1 GWGGGGG
8 VRGAGLGGGGGGGGR
23 GGDVGREAAG
33 GGVRLERAAV
43 AHQERPADRPHR
55 RIEGRLERDLRADS
69 RRVAGRDGDAGE
81 RHAQSAFTFADS
93 MTCFQRASSSFMKVA
108 MRAGVPPTGSAD
120 RTARRCAT
128 SGERIAP
135 SIAAESLSATAAGV
149 PGGATIPT
157 QVAETKPGSAS
168 DIAGTPGSEATR
180 CSLHTA
186 TALSLPAFTCGS
198 VTPRLSNMR

>member
-1 GWGGGGG
+1 G
-8 VRGAGLGGGGGGGGR
+8 
-23 GGDVGREAAG
+23 
-33 GGVRLERAAV
+33 
-43 AHQERPADRPHR
+43 
-55 RIEGRLERDLRADS
+55 
-69 RRVAGRDGDAGE
+69 
-81 RHAQSAFTFADS
+81 
-93 MTCFQRASSSFMKVA
+93 
-108 MRAGVPPTGSAD
+108 AGVPPTGSAD

-198 VTPRLSNMR
+198 VTPRLSNMRSISPASSAAIAGADPLYGTCVILNPAADLNISAVRCEVVPLPCDP